1 MKHLINIKL
10 FILGMMLTFGCSD
23 LSHDDGI
30 DDVRYDY
37 RVGELIAMRAGENAG
52 SSDFPTG
59 SLYRLFAFTQKYDN
73 ATPNPYIPATTL
85 RILLP
90 NVL

>member
-1 MKHLINIKL
+1 MKHLINIQL

-37 RVGELIAMRAGENAG
+37 RVGELIAMRAGENIY
-52 SSDFPTG
+52 SCYNSTF
-59 SLYRLFAFTQKYDN
+59 
-73 ATPNPYIPATTL
+73 
-85 RILLP
+85 
-90 NVL
+90 